1 MPRQSETGDK
11 ILKLFDKYHLLTP
24 VEIGKLIPSV
34 NKTTIYRNLDTLVAE
49 GKLKVL
55 VHDTNSATYELAS
68 HPHHH
73 FICSSCNAV
82 IPIEIDE
89 RRIEAVFQSPLYSLE
104 DVHIDL
110 HGLCH
115 NCKTRKTLAEEAS

>member
-1 MPRQSETGDK
+1 MPRQSETAEK
-11 ILKLFDKYHLLTP
+11 IIKLFDKYHLLTP
-24 VEIGKLIPSV
+24 VEICKLIPQV
-34 NKTTIYRNLDTLVAE
+34 NKTTIYRNLDALVAE
-49 GKLKVL
+49 NKLKVL

-73 FICSSCNAV
+73 FICQNCNTV
-82 IPIEIDE
+82 IPIDMDQ
-89 RRIEAVFQSPLYSLE
+89 RRIEAVFQSTLYSLE

-115 NCKTRKTLAEEAS
+115 NCSTRKALAQAA